1 MSYGL
6 GNFFGESALSP
17 PPPPPLSRLG
27 PGCVFPVGFHL
38 DRMGGTFILVS
49 PIASIR
55 ASGLGVLFQWL
66 CFFLD
71 FFSCMSVGF
80 HRDRG
85 STGNLYG
92 NVSNC
97 IR

>member
-55 ASGLGVLFQWL
+55 ASGLGVLFGCVFFWIFFHVCQW
-66 CFFLD
+66 D
-71 FFSCMSVGF
+71 FTD
-80 HRDRG
+80 RDRG

-92 NVSNC
+92 NVFNC